1 MIECLTGIYK
11 NIPDEKSEMIV
22 DLQIVKMKLKMGG
35 L

>member
-11 NIPDEKSEMIV
+11 NILDEKSEMIV